1 LYESS
6 VGLAETIHLMG
17 RVVAAD
23 GDGRVKGQ
31 GLEVEAMRFDI
42 KTKMM
47 KHAKGRQENDDA

>member
-1 LYESS
+1 

>member
-1 LYESS
+1 
-6 VGLAETIHLMG
+6 VGLAETIHLVG

-23 GDGRVKGQ
+23 GDVRVKGQ
-31 GLEVEAMRFDI
+31 ELEVEAMRCDI